1 MSEPVRNWCRRTMK
15 LVNKIGYI
23 AKKIDERN
31 ANLLEIRRLAKK
43 IDEHDAEFYE
53 VRDAHMHSEWYV
65 ERIDKCYDEFQKA
78 LRGVHLPQTGGR
90 LLTTEGAGGRRSRRR
105 CGRKTRRSRK

>member
-1 MSEPVRNWCRRTMK
+1 MK

-23 AKKIDERN
+23 SKKIDERD
-31 ANLLEIRRLAKK
+31 ANLTEIRRLAKK
-43 IDEHDAEFYE
+43 IDEHDADFYE

-78 LRGVHLPQTGGR
+78 LRGLHLPQTGGR
-90 LLTTEGAGGRRSRRR
+90 LLTTEGAGGRRTRKT
-105 CGRKTRRSRK
+105 RKTRRSKK